1 MKSSSRT
8 SFYSCSGAGAG
19 AGAGAA
25 TIAYCT
31 EGVQSGPKIIQI
43 PVQSAPEDGDHN
55 AAVKIQ
61 SIYRSYVVRNL
72 VKKISAVNSEA
83 NFLQRLIQRQFIYF
97 EMKRRI
103 QNIKPVVEIK
113 RWASLLPYHVTHLS
127 PNKDLSETPSLP
139 AQGRG
144 KETVDAVRS
153 SERERIKMNE
163 ALMGLLLRLDSVPGV
178 DPTVRELRRD
188 LSRRIVGL
196 QEILDA
202 VSDTKIQNWDGFL
215 MDWDDVVERME
226 MDVCKE
232 RGGGNEL
239 ETFCA
244 EHLGLRCLQRFLRDQ

>member
-8 SFYSCSGAGAG
+8 GFYSCSGAGAG
-19 AGAGAA
+19 AA
-25 TIAYCT
+25 TTAYCT
-31 EGVQSGPKIIQI
+31 ESVQSGPKIIQI
-43 PVQSAPEDGDHN
+43 PVQSASEDGDHN

-83 NFLQRLIQRQFIYF
+83 NYLQRLIQRQ
-97 EMKRRI
+97 
-103 QNIKPVVEIK
+103 
-113 RWASLLPYHVTHLS
+113 
-127 PNKDLSETPSLP
+127 
-139 AQGRG
+139 
-144 KETVDAVRS
+144 ETVDAVRS
-153 SERERIKMNE
+153 SERERIRMNE

-215 MDWDDVVERME
+215 MDWDDVIERME

-244 EHLGLRCLQRFLRDQ
+244 EHLGFRCLQRFLRDQ

>member
-19 AGAGAA
+19 AA

-31 EGVQSGPKIIQI
+31 ESVQSGPKIIQI
-43 PVQSAPEDGDHN
+43 PVQSAREDGDHN

-83 NFLQRLIQRQFIYF
+83 NYLQRLIQRQ
-97 EMKRRI
+97 
-103 QNIKPVVEIK
+103 
-113 RWASLLPYHVTHLS
+113 
-127 PNKDLSETPSLP
+127 
-139 AQGRG
+139 
-144 KETVDAVRS
+144 ETVDAVRS
-153 SERERIKMNE
+153 SERERIRMNE

-226 MDVCKE
+226 MDVCRE

>member
-8 SFYSCSGAGAG
+8 SFYSCAGAG
-19 AGAGAA
+19 AGAGA
-25 TIAYCT
+25 YCT
-31 EGVQSGPKIIQI
+31 ESVQSGPKIIQI

-83 NFLQRLIQRQFIYF
+83 NYLQRLIQRQ
-97 EMKRRI
+97 
-103 QNIKPVVEIK
+103 
-113 RWASLLPYHVTHLS
+113 
-127 PNKDLSETPSLP
+127 
-139 AQGRG
+139 
-144 KETVDAVRS
+144 ETVDAVRS
-153 SERERIKMNE
+153 SERERIRMNE

>member
-1 MKSSSRT
+1 MKSSRKNSY
-8 SFYSCSGAGAG
+8 YSSVGVGAGAG
-19 AGAGAA
+19 VGVGAA
-25 TIAYCT
+25 TVTCFA
-31 EGVQSGPKIIQI
+31 ENDQSTPKIIQI
-43 PVQSAPEDGDHN
+43 PIQSPPGNNELRIGK

-61 SIYRSYVVRNL
+61 SAYRSYVVRNL

-83 NFLQRLIQRQFIYF
+83 NYLQRLIQRQ
-97 EMKRRI
+97 
-103 QNIKPVVEIK
+103 
-113 RWASLLPYHVTHLS
+113 
-127 PNKDLSETPSLP
+127 D
-139 AQGRG
+139 
-144 KETVDAVRS
+144 TVDAVRS
-153 SERERIKMNE
+153 SERERIRMNE
-163 ALMGLLLRLDSVPGV
+163 ALMSLLLRLDSVPGI

-232 RGGGNEL
+232 RGGGDEL

-244 EHLGLRCLQRFLRDQ
+244 EHLGFRCLQRFLRDQ